1 MTDDLDIKSDF
12 GVFDSNPDL
21 AYFDSASTTLVPKV
35 VSKATIDFL
44 DSIAASAR
52 RGAHSLS
59 IKGSRIVENV
69 RSSVAKFIQTDVSQ
83 ISFQKSIPSAVVSF
97 ALGYDWI
104 KNKKNKIVIAQNEEH
119 SVYVALLRVAEILNL
134 DVEILSLDESGRIQ
148 LEQIGNSIDNK
159 TGIVAVGEVSVGIGV
174 RNPVDE
180 IAKIAHEYEVVVL
193 SDATRSIPFSE
204 NTPTSTGADIIILS
218 ANIGLMAPPGLAIQ
232 WISKSLGEHHRPGVL
247 GGSSVANV
255 NPDSFEIALQP
266 DKFESGI
273 LNIPAIAGLGT
284 ALQYLEGLHTRGF
297 HNHIRKI
304 SKHLL
309 RQLNDIPGL
318 SIYGKPSDHHT
329 IIGFNLGDEDG
340 INCHDAALFLDESK
354 IAVRSGLL
362 CAHPLIKPFTN
373 EGIVQVSLHAY
384 NSINDINRLCDA
396 IRIISEQLM

>member
-1 MTDDLDIKSDF
+1 MTDDFDIKSDF
-12 GVFDSNPDL
+12 GVFDTNPDL

-44 DSIAASAR
+44 DSIVASAR
-52 RGAHSLS
+52 RGAHSLA
-59 IKGSRIVENV
+59 IKGSTVVENV
-69 RSSVAKFIQTDVSQ
+69 RSSVAKFIQTDASQ
-83 ISFQKSIPSAVVSF
+83 TSFQKSIPSAVASF
-97 ALGYDWI
+97 AFGYDWI

-119 SVYVALLRVAEILNL
+119 SVYVALLRVAEILHL
-134 DVEILSLDESGRIQ
+134 DVEILPLDETGRIH
-148 LEQIGNSIDNK
+148 LEQIGNAIDNK

-174 RNPVDE
+174 RNPVNE
-180 IAKIAHEYEVVVL
+180 IARIAHEHEAVVL

-204 NTPTSTGADIIILS
+204 NTATSTGADIIILS
-218 ANIGLMAPPGLAIQ
+218 ANIGFMAPPGLAIQ
-232 WISKSLGEHHRPGVL
+232 WISKSLGEQHRPGVL

-273 LNIPAIAGLGT
+273 LNIPAIAGLGA
-284 ALQYLEGLHTRGF
+284 ALQYLEDLLTRGF

-304 SKHLL
+304 SKHLH
-309 RQLNDIPGL
+309 RQLDDIPGL
-318 SIYGKPSDHHT
+318 KIFGKPNDNDT

-340 INCHDAALFLDESK
+340 INCHDAALFLDESG

-373 EGIVQVSLHAY
+373 EGMLQVSLHAY

-396 IRIISEQLM
+396 ISIISEQLM